1 MKKVRYLFM
10 GIAIAAV
17 FLSISVSANAQQAI
31 CDAFPFAPFDP
42 PALTDALWG
51 ADPSPCEDAFG
62 SDPENRI
69 IIDMNQREREIL
81 HLALE
86 GYKEDLEHEK
96 IGVGNGPE
104 GDPARPWPVRF
115 AFLDLFVDVVVPSLQ
130 ERVQGATICDL
141 PTPENN
147 KAMIE
152 DSIQTVELGECER
165 IGASIALEKW
175 SIHLGG
181 QMYSHLVLCKASK
194 ELRGTNACASFYPL
208 GDAYLTLKK
217 KLERDQ

>member
-1 MKKVRYLFM
+1 MKKVRYLFI
-10 GIAIAAV
+10 GTAIAV
-17 FLSISVSANAQQAI
+17 FLSLSVSANAQTI
-31 CDAFPFAPFDP
+31 CDFFPFAPFDP

-86 GYKEDLEHEK
+86 GFKEDMKHEI
-96 IGVGNGPE
+96 IGTGIGLE

-115 AFLDLFVDVVVPSLQ
+115 AFLDFFVTDIVPILQ
-130 ERVQGATICDL
+130 ERVQGATICDF
-141 PTPENN
+141 PTPLNN

-152 DSIQTVELGECER
+152 ESIQTVELGECER
-165 IGASIALEKW
+165 IGASIALDKW
-175 SIHLGG
+175 SIRRGG
-181 QMYSHLVLCKASK
+181 QMRSHLVLCKAS
-194 ELRGTNACASFYPL
+194 EEMRGTNACASFFPL

-217 KLERDQ
+217 KLEKDQ